1 MAKKLYIGNLP
12 FNASEDELRE
22 TFEKCGEVISVRII
36 TDRDTGRSR
45 GFGFVEM
52 DGADVERAIKELD
65 GRDFGGRTL
74 RVSEARERQGPAPR
88 ARL

>member
-1 MAKKLYIGNLP
+1 
-12 FNASEDELRE
+12 
-22 TFEKCGEVISVRII
+22 VVSVRTIR
-36 TDRDTGRSR
+36 DRDTGRWR

-52 DGADVERAIKELD
+52 AGGDVDVAIKELD